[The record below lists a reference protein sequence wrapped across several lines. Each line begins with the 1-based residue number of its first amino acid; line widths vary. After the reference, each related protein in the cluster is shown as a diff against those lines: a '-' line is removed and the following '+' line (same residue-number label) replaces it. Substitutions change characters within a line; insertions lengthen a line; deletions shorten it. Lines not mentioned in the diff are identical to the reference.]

1 MTDKGQRIVKSDL
14 ARRLLWIAA
23 AAVLL
28 SPFFPAAVRILG
40 EQSELRG
47 QLAEAQVALVK
58 HYFDEE

>member
-14 ARRLLWIAA
+14 VRKLLWIV
-23 AAVLL
+23 AVAILL
-28 SPFFPAAVRILG
+28 SPFFPAAIRILG

-47 QLAEAQVALVK
+47 QIAESQVALVK